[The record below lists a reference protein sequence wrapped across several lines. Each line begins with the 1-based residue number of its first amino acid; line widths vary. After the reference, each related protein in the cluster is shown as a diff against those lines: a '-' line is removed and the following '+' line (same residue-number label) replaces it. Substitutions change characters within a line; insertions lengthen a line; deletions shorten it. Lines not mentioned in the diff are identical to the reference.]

1 MMVAFIM
8 GYLVI
13 TDPYLGW
20 GFIWIPFVT
29 LISIG
34 VFQFLTLRNNLTQ
47 SNSYSLWIYSCLL
60 LIAALYATDVAIFI
74 AYLFCLLALRRL
86 LNMRNGQGIV
96 KKIFDASL
104 WIAIATLFYSWC
116 SLFFIVI
123 FLSIVVYN
131 LKNVKYW
138 TIPFIAISC
147 VALLTFTVDQLLETM
162 YLFPVY
168 DGFDYNFNYLYT
180 KWSVST
186 IVSILLSCI
195 AFFFSMAILFA
206 FPNISLSARSRFSV
220 LGFSGLCSI
229 VISALCGSVFF
240 LLPVLAV
247 FLARFLQ
254 ETNDKIFKESLLWV
268 PFITMLILFFIR

>member
-1 MMVAFIM
+1 MVAFTM

-13 TDPYLGW
+13 TDPNLGW
-20 GFIWIPFVT
+20 NFIWIPFAT
-29 LISIG
+29 LSSIA
-34 VFQFLTLRNNLTQ
+34 VFQFLTLKNELTQ
-47 SNSYSLWIYSCLL
+47 SNSYSLWTYSCLL
-60 LIAALYATDVAIFI
+60 LIAALYATDISIFI
-74 AYLFCLLALRRL
+74 AYLFCLLALNRL
-86 LNMRNGQGIV
+86 LSMRTGRGLV

-116 SLFFIVI
+116 SLFFLVV

-131 LKNVKYW
+131 FKNVKYW

-147 VALLTFTVDQLLETM
+147 VTLLTFTVDQLLETV

-168 DGFDYNFNYLYT
+168 DGFDYDFNYLHT

-186 IVSILLSCI
+186 IVSILLGGI
-195 AFFFSMAILFA
+195 AFLFSIAILFA

-220 LGFSGLCSI
+220 LGFSGLCSV
-229 VISALCGSVFF
+229 VIGAFCGSVFF

-254 ETNDKIFKESLLWV
+254 ETNDKITKESLLWL
-268 PFITMLILFFIR
+268 PFITMFILFFIRL